1 MNSLYLK
8 ADIRKLWNLEYES
21 VVTGAGNCSLW
32 MSLSTVVHNL
42 VWLFPFFFSPFFG
55 RIQLFSIEVI
65 VNRWCWFI
73 NANLVCPLLN
83 TITNDAHDDVKWI
96 IFLLFLSALVV
107 RYLYIRWIVIQ
118 ISICLIG
125 LSN

>member
-83 TITNDAHDDVKWI
+83 TITTDAHDDVKWI
-96 IFLLFLSALVV
+96 IFLLFLRALVV

-118 ISICLIG
+118 ISVCLIG